1 MGGAVG
7 REGGSAAHV
16 WPRGPGLSPH
26 EWSAAP
32 LSPLNPGPSLCAGA
46 LLQALGPAPPGS
58 GMHSLAGGGGSLAPG
73 GEAGPAGAWT
83 RPAGP
88 AAHSALDADA
98 GGREADGPAILGS
111 GT

>member
-46 LLQALGPAPPGS
+46 LLQALLRDAQPGR
-58 GMHSLAGGGGSLAPG
+58 GWGLAR
-73 GEAGPAGAWT
+73 AWW
-83 RPAGP
+83 
-88 AAHSALDADA
+88 
-98 GGREADGPAILGS
+98 
-111 GT
+111 